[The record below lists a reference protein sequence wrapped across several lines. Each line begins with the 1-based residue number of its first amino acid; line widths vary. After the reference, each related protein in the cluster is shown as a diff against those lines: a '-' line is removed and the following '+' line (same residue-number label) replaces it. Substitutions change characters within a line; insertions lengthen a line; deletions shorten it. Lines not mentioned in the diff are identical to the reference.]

1 MSGFKVNFSVNNQLA
16 TPAIHAAALVNRPA
30 AGQPG
35 RVFIDTDNPS
45 TGIYR
50 DTGTAWIQIAATSSP
65 ETDTLQ
71 TVTNRGNTTTQNV
84 TIGAGTIPVGT
95 IDARKATAALNN
107 SSDRAII
114 AQSTPTIPNGASFGV
129 HNVSVVE
136 GGLIQDYQGSATI
149 ANTGTNAA
157 GIFVNSITFS
167 SATPQTLTV
176 SQSSGIRAIAGTQ
189 TGLYFTGSGAGGG
202 TITHVAGLRVVTPI
216 NTGGTAINITNN
228 YGLLVSTQTPLT
240 GTINYTNRYGIYQE
254 GASDV
259 NYFAANSLFGTLTN
273 SSFRVDIAGT
283 SRIVASSSSAVL
295 TVTQNQGWT
304 GTQYTIDANGYS
316 NFGGIRISGSETARA
331 IMPISSTAEIG
342 IATSGNRA
350 ILFTQSGTD
359 ERMRIAQGGNVLIGT
374 TTDGGQKLQIEGGAG
389 IAVRVANSGT
399 NAGINISNSTYPY
412 IVFNRAGTV
421 VKSFGIFNAT
431 GDMAIQES
439 TGWSGANS
447 HIFYGGGGFST
458 IGSGNFGNNVAANAS
473 AILQATSTTK
483 GFLPPTMTNAQMTS
497 IVSPATGLMVYDTTN
512 SRLNVYDGSNWIS
525 LH

>member
-16 TPAIHAAALVNRPA
+16 TPAIHAAALANRPA

-65 ETDTLQ
+65 EVDTLQ
-71 TVTNRGNTTTQNV
+71 TVTDRGNTTDNTLILTYDSLFNGSNAIEFFD
-84 TIGAGTIPVGT
+84 IGTTATRYSITKQGTGNRLTLQGNSPLSTNDIGLM
-95 IDARKATAALNN
+95 IDAPNNTLRTYWGSSFNTRGISCDFTNNIYRLGNISGTAGQQGIYVDATGSVGIGTTSPTSNSFLTIQSAAAASQLSLVLRGHNTTNAGGFRLLSSDETTVNYSVYADTTVGLSFSTTSSTYVQTISFATGTSGVILGN
-107 SSDRAII
+107 SSA
-114 AQSTPTIPNGASFGV
+114 
-129 HNVSVVE
+129 
-136 GGLIQDYQGSATI
+136 LY
-149 ANTGTNAA
+149 
-157 GIFVNSITFS
+157 
-167 SATPQTLTV
+167 
-176 SQSSGIRAIAGTQ
+176 IR
-189 TGLYFTGSGAGGG
+189 GSGSRDLSLGSN
-202 TITHVAGLRVVTPI
+202 
-216 NTGGTAINITNN
+216 NTN
-228 YGLLVSTQTPLT
+228 
-240 GTINYTNRYGIYQE
+240 
-254 GASDV
+254 D
-259 NYFAANSLFGTLTN
+259 
-273 SSFRVDIAGT
+273 
-283 SRIVASSSSAVL
+283 
-295 TVTQNQGWT
+295 
-304 GTQYTIDANGYS
+304 
-316 NFGGIRISGSETARA
+316 
-331 IMPISSTAEIG
+331 
-342 IATSGNRA
+342 
-350 ILFTQSGTD
+350 
-359 ERMRIAQGGNVLIGT
+359 RMIIKSGGNVLIGT